1 MTGLSKKQEK
11 GIGAL
16 LSQPTLVAA
25 AQNIGVNEVTLRRW
39 LKSPDFLAEYRKA
52 RRESVEQSVAV
63 LQKASINAV
72 ATLVASLKANS
83 EGVRLRAATAI
94 LEHAIKAVE
103 LMDLEERIATLE
115 AKANGGME

>member
-11 GIGAL
+11 GIFAL

-25 AQNIGVNEVTLRRW
+25 AQSIGVNEVTLRRW
-39 LKSPDFLAEYRKA
+39 LKEPAFLAEYRKA
-52 RRESVEQSVAV
+52 RRESVEQCLAV

-72 ATLVASLKANS
+72 ATLVASLKAEG
-83 EGVRLRAATAI
+83 EGVRLRAAMAI

-103 LMDLEERIATLE
+103 LMDLDERIATLE
-115 AKANGGME
+115 AKANGGTS